1 MPKSANKLNLR
12 GGSSLVTSWPKNLSF
27 DEINIFWKYYSSI
40 CTFVAAAALAVIQI
54 FVMTGTR
61 KSWPGLGSH
70 DRDSAVVK
78 SPSAVVKSA
87 SAVVES
93 WDGPPHPRT
102 AGNHLTRSA
111 SGWHSIDLFR
121 KKITPPNLLGP
132 QWTFRGW
139 FSKHYT
145 LPLIRLL
152 LENREQAKLFEF
164 LVCAYVT

>member
-1 MPKSANKLNLR
+1 M
-12 GGSSLVTSWPKNLSF
+12 
-27 DEINIFWKYYSSI
+27 
-40 CTFVAAAALAVIQI
+40 AAAALAVIQI

-78 SPSAVVKSA
+78 SASAVVKSA

-93 WDGPPHPRT
+93 RDGTPHPRT
-102 AGNHLTRSA
+102 AGKHLTRSA

-132 QWTFRGW
+132 QWTFKGW

-145 LPLIRLL
+145 LTLREGAQIIQSLVLSDNFQSFTILCFHWALKPLWRNNDQSNDHAFSGMSV
-152 LENREQAKLFEF
+152 LE
-164 LVCAYVT
+164 LVEVKHSK

>member
-1 MPKSANKLNLR
+1 M
-12 GGSSLVTSWPKNLSF
+12 TSWPKNLSF

-70 DRDSAVVK
+70 DRDSAVVKSASAVVK

-145 LPLIRLL
+145 LPLSWSANSVF
-152 LENREQAKLFEF
+152 ENFFISRFK
-164 LVCAYVT
+164 CYN